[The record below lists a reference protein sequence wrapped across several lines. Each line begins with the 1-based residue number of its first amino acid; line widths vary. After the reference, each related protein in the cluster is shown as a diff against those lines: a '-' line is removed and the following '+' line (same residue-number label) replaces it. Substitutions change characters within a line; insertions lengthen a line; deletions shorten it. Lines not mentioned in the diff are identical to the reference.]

1 MHAHP
6 ALGRHR
12 AGAGW
17 RPLTQTLRSSCA
29 LVGLSVA
36 SCNVRTP
43 AVVSAPAASVTS
55 ASRATSKY
63 AAHAVPLSRDNDY
76 FRGARAPDF
85 WTLVPY
91 YVGQPD
97 AVSCS
102 LASLTMLVNSAR
114 HAWPLSS
121 EHPLVTPSLLQ
132 ERIRSPA
139 WDEGLAPGGQGVT
152 LDQLAELTTLS
163 LRAFGVAH
171 ARVEATHVPDPSAAA
186 LSRLRQRLSASE
198 ASASDWVV
206 LNFFAGA
213 YVGTG
218 DYGHIAPVAAFDAV
232 RKRVLV
238 LDPDRTWYEPY
249 WIPDEVALVG
259 MATPDSVTGQPRG
272 YLYVS
277 SCGGEGC
284 AR

>member
-1 MHAHP
+1 M
-6 ALGRHR
+6 
-12 AGAGW
+12 
-17 RPLTQTLRSSCA
+17 
-29 LVGLSVA
+29 LVGLGVA
-36 SCNVRTP
+36 SCNVGTP
-43 AVVSAPAASVTS
+43 AGASAPAAGATS
-55 ASRATSKY
+55 TSTATSKY

-85 WTLVPY
+85 WALVPY

-121 EHPLVTPSLLQ
+121 EQPLVTPSLLR
-132 ERIRSPA
+132 ERVRSPA
-139 WDEGLAPGGQGVT
+139 WDAGLAPGGQGVT
-152 LDQLAELTTLS
+152 LDQLAELTTQS
-163 LRAFGVAH
+163 LRAFGIAQ
-171 ARVEATHVPDPSAAA
+171 ARVEVTHVPDRSAAA
-186 LSRLRQRLSASE
+186 LSRLRERLRASE

-206 LNFFAGA
+206 LNFLAET

-249 WIPDEVALVG
+249 WIPDEVALAG

-277 SCGGEGC
+277 ACGSDGC